1 MRQATAKAI
10 LTRGSISVLRIE
22 DAGSGYTSPPTVT
35 LSAPKDG
42 GKRAT
47 ATATWLP
54 TRDEEA
60 LLLCKKCE
68 EALKGLCKTDL
79 GNTEAPSIIL
89 WMPKEANETLKN
101 SGSFD
106 TCNHPCAVVRF
117 GGPHAEER
125 ADALVNKFE
134 TLKNKL
140 CNPLKNAKG
149 EHLSQGYKALE
160 DCKTYQ
166 RITSQESLGAGRF
179 VGRVHPLA

>member
-1 MRQATAKAI
+1 
-10 LTRGSISVLRIE
+10 
-22 DAGSGYTSPPTVT
+22 
-35 LSAPKDG
+35 
-42 GKRAT
+42 
-47 ATATWLP
+47 
-54 TRDEEA
+54 
-60 LLLCKKCE
+60 
-68 EALKGLCKTDL
+68 
-79 GNTEAPSIIL
+79 
-89 WMPKEANETLKN
+89 MPKEANETLKN